1 MVNDTISDLLTR
13 IRNANLANHST
24 VSILNTKMNYRISEI
39 LKKEGYIDDVTKP
52 LIKER
57 TFQIQLKYIGSN
69 KTPCITNLKRLSTAG
84 LRLYSHSQYIPRILN
99 GMGIVILSTSKG
111 ILTDREARQQ
121 KVGGEL
127 LCSIW

>member
-13 IRNANLANHST
+13 IRNANLANHSK

-39 LKKEGYIDDVTKP
+39 LKKEGYITNVTKP
-52 LIKER
+52 LTQEK
-57 TFQIQLKYIGSN
+57 TFQIDLKYIGQN
-69 KTPCITNLKRLSTAG
+69 NTPCITNLKRLSSPG
-84 LRLYSHSQYIPRILN
+84 LRLYSKSQYVPRILN
-99 GMGIVILSTSKG
+99 GMGIILVSTSKG